1 MGTASVVSAAA
12 AAAATTTTT
21 VTVTSTVSTG
31 SHQFKINGYTQT
43 KLLGGG
49 RRIKSHH
56 FRAGGH
62 TWRVLFYP
70 NVGNAASFD
79 LKLSGRGKHWPDR
92 VIARFALVR
101 RDGSEPVSFI
111 RNFDPMDFVGRAAEK
126 LMVMGREELDKYVV
140 ANGDDSLTVQ
150 CDVSVIR
157 VSVVKERPPAR
168 PSRIKTAWSGLT
180 RRLRA
185 HHVLGFRCLSAQP
198 LLS

>member
-1 MGTASVVSAAA
+1 MGTDSVVSAA

-31 SHQFKINGYTQT
+31 SHQFKINGYTYTHGQP
-43 KLLGGG
+43 
-49 RRIKSHH
+49 IKSRR
-56 FRAGGH
+56 FQAGGH
-62 TWRVLFYP
+62 TWRILFYP
-70 NVGNAASFD
+70 NVDNAASFELD
-79 LKLSGRGKHWPDR
+79 LSDRGKHWPDH
-92 VIARFALVR
+92 VIARFTLFR
-101 RDGSEPVSFI
+101 HDDSEPVSFI
-111 RNFDPMDFVGRAAEK
+111 HNFDPLDFAAAKK
-126 LMVMGREELDKYVV
+126 LMVMGRKALYKYVDKR
-140 ANGDDSLTVQ
+140 DDSLTVQ

>member
-1 MGTASVVSAAA
+1 MGTDSVVSAAA
-12 AAAATTTTT
+12 AAAATTTT

-43 KLLGGG
+43 KLLGPRQPVKS
-49 RRIKSHH
+49 RR
-56 FRAGGH
+56 FQAGGH
-62 TWRVLFYP
+62 TWCVLFYP

-79 LKLSGRGKHWPDR
+79 LKLADRGKHWPDS
-92 VIARFALVR
+92 VIARFTLF
-101 RDGSEPVSFI
+101 PH
-111 RNFDPMDFVGRAAEK
+111 NFDPLDFRAK
-126 LMVMGREELDKYVV
+126 QLMVMGREELGKYVGS
-140 ANGDDSLTVQ
+140 GDDSLTVQ

-168 PSRIKTAWSGLT
+168 PSRIKTAWSGFT
-180 RRLRA
+180 RRLRV

>member
-1 MGTASVVSAAA
+1 MGTDSVVSAAA
-12 AAAATTTTT
+12 AAATTTT

-43 KLLGGG
+43 KLLGDG
-49 RRIKSHH
+49 RRIKSRR
-56 FRAGGH
+56 FQAGGH

-70 NVGNAASFD
+70 NVSNAASFD
-79 LKLSGRGKHWPDR
+79 LKLSRRGKHWPGR
-92 VIARFALVR
+92 IIARFTLFP
-101 RDGSEPVSFI
+101 RDGRKPVSFI
-111 RNFDPMDFVGRAAEK
+111 HNFDPLDFVGRAAK
-126 LMVMGREELDKYVV
+126 QLMVMATEELGKYVGR
-140 ANGDDSLTVQ
+140 GDDSLTVQ

-185 HHVLGFRCLSAQP
+185 HHLLGFRCLSAQP